1 MFTIVVT
8 FVEMSEDDIVGILNH
23 EKEVAEGTNINCKL
37 DVKITDPLTKG
48 FVVWYLKW

>member
-8 FVEMSEDDIVGILNH
+8 RAEMSEDDIVGILNH
-23 EKEVAEGTNINCKL
+23 EKEVAGGTNVNYNV

-48 FVVWYLKW
+48 FVV